1 MHLGKLRLGRTR
13 LVQGHHLGGTC
24 GCRRG
29 LVWGSVR
36 PPPAANQEAQEA
48 APPPAH
54 RPCQLWVSAPTSRP
68 HLWALGRRTSGRRR
82 AWGAPLDGWTVQ
94 KASRPPDQRPRV
106 WDGAPRP
113 RNGREG
119 DLTVPRR
126 TQMHRCDWMYLGAV
140 GVLGWATPLS
150 GLSGGGLPTGVAQPL
165 RPRSPRHPVPWTR
178 DEGGEGA
185 PAAVLTPR

>member
-36 PPPAANQEAQEA
+36 PPPAANQEAQA
-48 APPPAH
+48 VAPWLGTPY
-54 RPCQLWVSAPTSRP
+54 QLWVSAPTSRP

-126 TQMHRCDWMYLGAV
+126 TQMHRCDWTHLGRGGCWDGPPPSLALAGGCLRV
-140 GVLGWATPLS
+140 WLSPSDRGARATLCPGPGTRAEK
-150 GLSGGGLPTGVAQPL
+150 GLR
-165 RPRSPRHPVPWTR
+165 RPC
-178 DEGGEGA
+178 
-185 PAAVLTPR
+185 